1 MTFYEYM
8 MKFIDDESPLGD
20 LAYDMKFD
28 KAFPK
33 QSKDVQELK
42 DYFYPKTKTTL
53 VWQVCKHA
61 IASYARVEK
70 YL

>member
-8 MKFIDDESPLGD
+8 MKFYNDDSPIGD
-20 LAYDMKFD
+20 LAYDIKWD
-28 KAFPK
+28 EDFPIY
-33 QSKDVQELK
+33 STDVQHIRDYLYLK
-42 DYFYPKTKTTL
+42 SKTTL
-53 VWQVCKHA
+53 VWQVCKQA